1 MGGTANFGQAS
12 GTIRPDP
19 DLERESNWEYGV
31 SVQHELVE
39 RMAVTMGYHRRT
51 FSNLALT
58 DNLNLGV
65 ADWTLFTI
73 TAPLDARLPGG
84 GYPIEMFTLNPA
96 KVGAPSE
103 STEEV
108 EKTFKKVDET
118 TITARGTITVS
129 TTDGLGDV
137 IAALIK
143 ADLKFT
149 TPRFTYPTITD
160 LEPEHYE
167 KVAAQARAKAE
178 AAARGS
184 GCSLGRIL
192 EIDFPNPLAIEKPK
206 NLRDFWSGRDF
217 VKPNLLFNLVSTNAR
232 DTYVPDSSLFDV
244 LNTNVPTYS
253 DEFKVTIKFEIVSG

>member
-1 MGGTANFGQAS
+1 
-12 GTIRPDP
+12 
-19 DLERESNWEYGV
+19 
-31 SVQHELVE
+31 
-39 RMAVTMGYHRRT
+39 
-51 FSNLALT
+51 LAGKILS
-58 DNLNLGV
+58 
-65 ADWTLFTI
+65 F
-73 TAPLDARLPGG
+73 
-84 GYPIEMFTLNPA
+84 
-96 KVGAPSE
+96 KVGAPTE

-118 TITARGTITVS
+118 TITARGTISVS

-143 ADLKFT
+143 ADLTFT
-149 TPRFTYPTITD
+149 TPRFTYPTITV

-167 KVAAQARAKAE
+167 EVAAQARAKAE

-184 GCSLGRIL
+184 GCSLGRVL
-192 EIDFPNPLAIEKPK
+192 EICFPNPLVLEKPR

-217 VKPNLLFNLVSTNAR
+217 FQPRLSLTTMSAYSKES
-232 DTYVPDSSLFDV
+232 YVPDSSLFDV

>member
-1 MGGTANFGQAS
+1 MTCTEYCSKHLSTIEVSASIKRDRTPTQVEVDITLSASASDRNQAY
-12 GTIRPDP
+12 
-19 DLERESNWEYGV
+19 EKFES
-31 SVQHELVE
+31 QIQ
-39 RMAVTMGYHRRT
+39 RFKAVVDSLTGKILT
-51 FSNLALT
+51 F
-58 DNLNLGV
+58 
-65 ADWTLFTI
+65 
-73 TAPLDARLPGG
+73 
-84 GYPIEMFTLNPA
+84 
-96 KVGAPSE
+96 KVGAPIE

-118 TITARGTITVS
+118 TVTARGTITVS

-143 ADLKFT
+143 ADLKFM
-149 TPRFTYPTITD
+149 TPHFTYPTITD

-184 GCSLGRIL
+184 GCTLGRVL
-192 EIDFPNPLAIEKPK
+192 EIDFPNPQAIEKTK
-206 NLRDFWSGRDF
+206 NLRDFWSGHDLIQPQF
-217 VKPNLLFNLVSTNAR
+217 TLNTWQNFSKAS
-232 DTYVPDSSLFDV
+232 YVPDSSLLDV

>member
-1 MGGTANFGQAS
+1 MGMTCNEYCSQHLPTIEVSAAIKRDRTPTQVEIDVTLTAEANDRNRAYEKF
-12 GTIRPDP
+12 
-19 DLERESNWEYGV
+19 ES
-31 SVQHELVE
+31 QIQ
-39 RMAVTMGYHRRT
+39 RFKAV
-51 FSNLALT
+51 FESLT
-58 DNLNLGV
+58 GKILS
-65 ADWTLFTI
+65 F
-73 TAPLDARLPGG
+73 
-84 GYPIEMFTLNPA
+84 

-118 TITARGTITVS
+118 TITARGTVTVS

-206 NLRDFWSGRDF
+206 NLRDLWLDRDF
-217 VKPNLLFNLVSTNAR
+217 FQPRYSFNSMSTFSR
-232 DTYVPDSSLFDV
+232 ETYVPDSSLFDV

>member
-1 MGGTANFGQAS
+1 MLTGLYDFWFKEHPGNRKFAS
-12 GTIRPDP
+12 P
-19 DLERESNWEYGV
+19 
-31 SVQHELVE
+31 
-39 RMAVTMGYHRRT
+39 
-51 FSNLALT
+51 
-58 DNLNLGV
+58 
-65 ADWTLFTI
+65 
-73 TAPLDARLPGG
+73 
-84 GYPIEMFTLNPA
+84 
-96 KVGAPSE
+96 
-103 STEEV
+103 EV

-143 ADLKFT
+143 ADLTFT

-167 KVAAQARAKAE
+167 EVAAQARAKAE

-184 GCSLGRIL
+184 GCSLGRVL
-192 EIDFPNPLAIEKPK
+192 EINFPNPLVLERPR

-217 VKPNLLFNLVSTNAR
+217 FQPRFSLNSMNTFSKES
-232 DTYVPDSSLFDV
+232 YVPDSSLFDV

-253 DEFKVTIKFEIVSG
+253 DEFKVTIKFEIVTSSSD

>member
-1 MGGTANFGQAS
+1 MTYTDTFPKYVPTIEVSASLKRDRTPTQVEIDVTLKAEANDRNRAYEKF
-12 GTIRPDP
+12 
-19 DLERESNWEYGV
+19 ES
-31 SVQHELVE
+31 QIQCFK
-39 RMAVTMGYHRRT
+39 AVVD
-51 FSNLALT
+51 S
-58 DNLNLGV
+58 
-65 ADWTLFTI
+65 
-73 TAPLDARLPGG
+73 LDGKILS
-84 GYPIEMFTLNPA
+84 F
-96 KVGAPSE
+96 KVGAPTE

-143 ADLKFT
+143 ADLTFT
-149 TPRFTYPTITD
+149 TPRFTYPTLTD

-167 KVAAQARAKAE
+167 EVAAQARAKAE

-184 GCSLGRIL
+184 GCSLGRVL
-192 EIDFPNPLAIEKPK
+192 EINFPNPLVLERPR

-217 VKPNLLFNLVSTNAR
+217 FQPRFSLNSINAFSKES
-232 DTYVPDSSLFDV
+232 YVPDSSLFDV

-253 DEFKVTIKFEIVSG
+253 DEFKVTIKFEIVTSSSD

>member
-1 MGGTANFGQAS
+1 MTCNEYCSQHLPTIEVSASIKRDRTPTQVEIDVTLTAEANDRNRAYEKF
-12 GTIRPDP
+12 
-19 DLERESNWEYGV
+19 ESQIQRFKAV
-31 SVQHELVE
+31 VE
-39 RMAVTMGYHRRT
+39 
-51 FSNLALT
+51 SLT
-58 DNLNLGV
+58 GKILS
-65 ADWTLFTI
+65 F
-73 TAPLDARLPGG
+73 
-84 GYPIEMFTLNPA
+84 
-96 KVGAPSE
+96 KVGAPRE

-206 NLRDFWSGRDF
+206 NLRDFWSGRDLF
-217 VKPNLLFNLVSTNAR
+217 QPNLSFNSVSTYAR

>member
-1 MGGTANFGQAS
+1 MTCTEYCSKHLSTIEVSASIKRDRTPTQVEVDITLSASASDRNQAY
-12 GTIRPDP
+12 
-19 DLERESNWEYGV
+19 EKFES
-31 SVQHELVE
+31 QIQ
-39 RMAVTMGYHRRT
+39 RFKAVVD
-51 FSNLALT
+51 SLT
-58 DNLNLGV
+58 DKIL
-65 ADWTLFTI
+65 TF
-73 TAPLDARLPGG
+73 
-84 GYPIEMFTLNPA
+84 
-96 KVGAPSE
+96 KVGAPRE

-108 EKTFKKVDET
+108 EKTFKKVDEI
-118 TITARGTITVS
+118 TISAQGTISVS

-143 ADLKFT
+143 ADLKFM

-184 GCSLGRIL
+184 GCTLGRVL
-192 EIDFPNPLAIEKPK
+192 EIDFPNPQAIEKTK
-206 NLRDFWSGRDF
+206 NLRDFWSGHDLIQPQF
-217 VKPNLLFNLVSTNAR
+217 TLNTWQNFSKAS
-232 DTYVPDSSLFDV
+232 YVPDSSLLDV